1 VNYITFVDLF
11 ASVCV
16 AKKRILLAGKRVCGT
31 GLPSYKGMRTHNVR
45 GNARRASGEE
55 HLEAKRRPAVPF
67 LGEAL
72 FSDNIV
78 MMSDYL

>member
-1 VNYITFVDLF
+1 MNYITFAVLF

-16 AKKRILLAGKRVCGT
+16 AKKGSLLAGKRVCGT
-31 GLPSYKGMRTHNVR
+31 GLPSYKGMRTHHVR

-55 HLEAKRRPAVPF
+55 HQEATRRPAEPF

-72 FSDNIV
+72 FSENIV
-78 MMSDYL
+78 MMADY